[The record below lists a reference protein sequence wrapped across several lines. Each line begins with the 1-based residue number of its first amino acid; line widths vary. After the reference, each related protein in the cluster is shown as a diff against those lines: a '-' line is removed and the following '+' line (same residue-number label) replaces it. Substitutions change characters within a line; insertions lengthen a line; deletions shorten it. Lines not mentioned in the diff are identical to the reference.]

1 MTFTS
6 TNPADFSE
14 IVGTV
19 PAANASD
26 IVEALRRAK
35 KAQAEWAKVPAP
47 ARGRVIANVGRL
59 VEKNKES
66 LSRIVTREM
75 GKVYREALGE
85 VQEVVDTCDFF
96 LGEGRRLYGQTVPS
110 EMPKKNLFTFRNPVG
125 SVFIITAGNF
135 PAAVPSWYLV
145 PALLAG
151 NSVVWKP
158 SEFTPV
164 VAKALTSLFHAGG
177 IPKDL
182 LITVVAEG
190 EETFKALDLGLK
202 EGLINKVGF
211 TSTT

>member
-1 MTFTS
+1 MSFTS
-6 TNPADFSE
+6 INPADSSDQL
-14 IVGTV
+14 GTT
-19 PAANASD
+19 PASSVTDMVAAM
-26 IVEALRRAK
+26 RRAK
-35 KAQAEWAKVPAP
+35 AAQAQWAAVPAP

-59 VEKNKES
+59 VEKNKEA
-66 LSRIVTREM
+66 LSRLITREM

-85 VQEVVDTCDFF
+85 VQEVIDTCDFF

-110 EMPKKNLFTFRNPVG
+110 EMPKKNLFTFRMPVG

-135 PAAVPSWYLV
+135 PAAVPSWYIV

-158 SEFTPV
+158 SEFTPK
-164 VAKALTSLFHAGG
+164 VAHALTALFHAGG

-190 EETFKALDLGLK
+190 KESLK
-202 EGLINKVGF
+202 RSRQV
-211 TSTT
+211 

>member
-85 VQEVVDTCDFF
+85 VQEVVDTCDFS

-110 EMPKKNLFTFRNPVG
+110 
-125 SVFIITAGNF
+125 
-135 PAAVPSWYLV
+135 
-145 PALLAG
+145 
-151 NSVVWKP
+151 
-158 SEFTPV
+158 
-164 VAKALTSLFHAGG
+164 
-177 IPKDL
+177 
-182 LITVVAEG
+182 
-190 EETFKALDLGLK
+190 
-202 EGLINKVGF
+202 
-211 TSTT
+211 